1 MNVLLCLQRTPSI
14 RLVELPVET
23 DTPTPFPLWVELYDL
38 AEDPGETS
46 NVIHDEPQVAKEL
59 STSLENMMASAPPA
73 AVPHADDVATFVDDS
88 GDVPFAAVWIR
99 FRRDITGGIGVAKDN
114 PTGRL

>member
-38 AEDPGETS
+38 AEGTQQPGE
-46 NVIHDEPQVAKEL
+46 
-59 STSLENMMASAPPA
+59 ST
-73 AVPHADDVATFVDDS
+73 T
-88 GDVPFAAVWIR
+88 
-99 FRRDITGGIGVAKDN
+99 
-114 PTGRL
+114 